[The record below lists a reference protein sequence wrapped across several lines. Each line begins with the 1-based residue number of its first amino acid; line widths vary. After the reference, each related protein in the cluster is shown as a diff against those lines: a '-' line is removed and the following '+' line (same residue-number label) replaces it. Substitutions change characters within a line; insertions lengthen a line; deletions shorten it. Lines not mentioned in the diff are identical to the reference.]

1 VVICDSRAALW
12 ASSSAR
18 RVSWTRWTASLELAL
33 VGYFTRKVAWEVSRL
48 KGDVTVLVRRDM
60 RVSLPGSVEHEGKP
74 EQAGQRTKERFRRGM
89 MPHFGQQLTPDP
101 HVC

>member
-1 VVICDSRAALW
+1 
-12 ASSSAR
+12 
-18 RVSWTRWTASLELAL
+18 L
-33 VGYFTRKVAWEVSRL
+33 V
-48 KGDVTVLVRRDM
+48 DVTVLVRRDM